1 MARRGGAGMG
11 EGVAGFI
18 RPCAPRPYPAPVL
31 LPPPPRPAAE
41 PAPDALA
48 PTDAARRRGGPGDA
62 PPVTPPGAGEPTTT
76 RGRRGPGRG
85 AGAGVAGLAVGA
97 GAAYAAAGAGPGP
110 GPGITQPMGPA
121 LPTPSISL
129 QVHPSFP
136 TTGQVIR
143 TGAPIGGP
151 DRELVLRF
159 VGVGDDT
166 RLVGGLLDRRTG
178 VVRDLEGGAGMTR
191 ATATTGG

>member
-1 MARRGGAGMG
+1 MRTVGELRQALIEETSELETRVDLPAVRR
-11 EGVAGFI
+11 
-18 RPCAPRPYPAPVL
+18 R
-31 LPPPPRPAAE
+31 
-41 PAPDALA
+41 
-48 PTDAARRRGGPGDA
+48 ARRR
-62 PPVTPPGAGEPTTT
+62 
-76 RGRRGPGRG
+76 RLGRA
-85 AGAGVAGLAVGA
+85 AGAGVAGLTGVAV
-97 GAAYAAAGAGPGP
+97 AAYAATGAGPGP
-110 GPGITQPMGPA
+110 GPGITRPMGPA

-191 ATATTGG
+191 ATAPTGRIREVDPGDGRARGGGRQMPFLGPARPVKTPI